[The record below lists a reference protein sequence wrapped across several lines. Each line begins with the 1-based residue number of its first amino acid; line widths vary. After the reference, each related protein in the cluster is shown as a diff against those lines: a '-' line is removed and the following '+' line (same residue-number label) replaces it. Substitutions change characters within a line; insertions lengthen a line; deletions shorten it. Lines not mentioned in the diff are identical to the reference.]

1 MILLFMIVV
10 LWNRTQSQ
18 CSVDGA
24 NALCQADYNI
34 AECDWDNGDCCEA
47 TCKDTYKNYVCGDN
61 TPFDCKNPSFDPT
74 EATLSPTP
82 SPTCTVVANDS
93 QSVVGNARCDDEFNN
108 AACQYDGGDC
118 CSASCNDTFVN
129 RHCGSSGFDCK
140 DPDYVTPSPT
150 EFYISL
156 VGISGGDYKDISANA
171 ICVDHPHDFDAF
183 LPVGNWELSDG
194 NAVTFNNSGYLDSFS
209 NEYEYSDYYEYCLVN
224 YTKSSCEAQ
233 EFVANDGVHLLTYCC
248 ALNIWVI
255 GDVTDAKDTEA
266 PPPFVWYATSKS
278 GTIDGLDEW
287 YGGPNVVPWYDN
299 DDELYTTID
308 HVRIFEGGCETT
320 GLIMVVVLAV
330 IFIGILI
337 GFCYK
342 FGIKNCGS
350 VLDAFEKQ
358 AARIEL
364 IIIGI
369 CFGDSFISS
378 IFISIP
384 LPMAVVSKGIVVMF
398 FTVISLLLFC
408 VRMYITKA
416 HILESES
423 IGSLAD
429 FTFDLGLG
437 ILLIFLYTDV
447 TGEMTDGFNFFV
459 LLILLGTYAGIVEE
473 FLQLLSHCKNEK
485 VQNAIGCYLDQSG
498 RILSTVNMFI
508 LFMFSVTRNGNVG
521 TEWAVFLSIWSGIMF
536 FATVY
541 SWYAYVGC
549 CGRGGH
555 KKPREKGG
563 DDKDDEEAAN
573 STGDKAED
581 GGEDKAEDGGANKA
595 EDGDEKAVDKDDPE
609 DGDDGRAET
618 NI

>member
-1 MILLFMIVV
+1 MSHSDAMILLFLIAA
-10 LWNRTQSQ
+10 LSNRTHAA
-18 CSVDGA
+18 CSLEGRNV
-24 NALCQADYNI
+24 LCQADFNT
-34 AECDWDNGDCCEA
+34 AECDWDDGDCCEA
-47 TCKDTYKNYVCGDN
+47 TCTPHYAYPSRECGV
-61 TPFDCKNPSFDPT
+61 TTLFDCKNPSFDPT

-82 SPTCTVVANDS
+82 SPTCTVIANDS
-93 QSVVGNARCDDEFNN
+93 TSVIGNGICDNEFNN

-118 CSASCNDTFVN
+118 CSGSCNVSIHAPVHLCQNFDNCEDPAYKVLPNTSFYEEL
-129 RHCGSSGFDCK
+129 SG
-140 DPDYVTPSPT
+140 
-150 EFYISL
+150 I
-156 VGISGGDYKDISANA
+156 GGTYKDISANVL
-171 ICVDHPHDFDAF
+171 CMDHLHGDKFV
-183 LPVGNWELSDG
+183 PVGNWKLSGDQAFTFDIEQAGG
-194 NAVTFNNSGYLDSFS
+194 NQGVP
-209 NEYEYSDYYEYCLVN
+209 SDYYEYCLVN
-224 YTKSSCEAQ
+224 LTKSTCEAQ
-233 EFVANDGVHLLTYCC
+233 EFVSGDGFHVLTYCC
-248 ALNIWVI
+248 ALDIWVI
-255 GDVTDAKDTEA
+255 GENTYEEEEGA
-266 PPPFVWYATSKS
+266 PTFVWYAVSES
-278 GTIDGLDEW
+278 GTVDGLEEW
-287 YGGPNVVPWYDN
+287 YGDAYNKWSA
-299 DDELYTTID
+299 DDYKTFGS
-308 HVRIFEGGCETT
+308 VRIFAGGCETT
-320 GLIMVVVLAV
+320 GLIMVAVLFV

-337 GFCYK
+337 WFCYK
-342 FGIKNCGS
+342 FGIRNCGS

-398 FTVISLLLFC
+398 FTFISLLLFG

-423 IGSLAD
+423 IGSLSD

>member
-47 TCKDTYKNYVCGDN
+47 TCKSPTSSSRVCGVDA
-61 TPFDCKNPSFDPT
+61 PFDCKNPSYAPT
-74 EATLSPTP
+74 EATLAPTP
-82 SPTCTVVANDS
+82 SPTCTVIANDS
-93 QSVVGNARCDDEFNN
+93 TSVIGNGICDNEFNN

-118 CSASCNDTFVN
+118 CSGSCNVSIHAPVHLCQNFDNCEDPAYKVLPNTSFYEEL
-129 RHCGSSGFDCK
+129 SG
-140 DPDYVTPSPT
+140 
-150 EFYISL
+150 I
-156 VGISGGDYKDISANA
+156 GGTYKDISANVL
-171 ICVDHPHDFDAF
+171 CMDHLHGDKFV
-183 LPVGNWELSDG
+183 PVGNWKLSGDQAFTFDIEQAGG
-194 NAVTFNNSGYLDSFS
+194 NQGVP
-209 NEYEYSDYYEYCLVN
+209 SDYYEYCLVN
-224 YTKSSCEAQ
+224 LTKSTCEAQ
-233 EFVANDGVHLLTYCC
+233 EFVSGDGFHVLTYCC
-248 ALNIWVI
+248 ALDIWVI
-255 GDVTDAKDTEA
+255 GENTYEEEEGA
-266 PPPFVWYATSKS
+266 PTFVWYAVSES
-278 GTIDGLDEW
+278 GTVDGLEEW
-287 YGGPNVVPWYDN
+287 YGDAYIKWYA
-299 DDELYTTID
+299 DDYKTFGS
-308 HVRIFEGGCETT
+308 VRIFAGGCETT
-320 GLIMVVVLAV
+320 GLIMVAVLFV

-337 GFCYK
+337 WFCYK
-342 FGIKNCGS
+342 FGIRNCGS

-398 FTVISLLLFC
+398 FTFISLLLFG

-423 IGSLAD
+423 IGSLSD